1 MFLSLLCVIE
11 FVDIQL
17 RACVYFTRIH
27 TSGGKDPAT
36 LTTSMDCEPRH
47 EIGQEAGVEVVDGV
61 ADGLQQSLQQR
72 GSWRLP
78 TLDPP
83 KAAEET
89 ALLAEEVQVLDEVE
103 AGLVRLLRRHTEQE
117 VGSLQAALRCGV
129 LIRNPFPL
137 FKIPDPSPKPDI
149 TQSGFKKRNP
159 PSRGGRQALQRTSG
173 PFSEQIVESSAGSG
187 SCSRL
192 DQPLEATRQTQTS
205 HSPDHWGWKKGD
217 SKLHFKQ

>member
-159 PSRGGRQALQRTSG
+159 PSRGGGASLAKNIRPLFRTNRG
-173 PFSEQIVESSAGSG
+173 
-187 SCSRL
+187 
-192 DQPLEATRQTQTS
+192 
-205 HSPDHWGWKKGD
+205 
-217 SKLHFKQ
+217 KLRREWFL